1 MGAFKYCN
9 SLTSIIIPD
18 NVTSIEKQ
26 TFYNCNSLTSI
37 TIPQAVASIGES
49 AFYWCTKL
57 KNVYYKGTQSQWNAI
72 SIGNVNTYLTD
83 ATIHYNYQ
91 G

>member
-1 MGAFKYCN
+1 M
-9 SLTSIIIPD
+9 
-18 NVTSIEKQ
+18 SIEIGDSVASIGRCA
-26 TFYNCNSLTSI
+26 FYNCKSLTSI

-72 SIGNVNTYLTD
+72 SIGNVNTYLTN